1 MTFNEAWIE
10 YDYNPFVSFDENGRV
25 KSINQ
30 EAQYLLGETTPKSI
44 FELAKDYAKITY
56 GFKTTILDI
65 NFGSFSFYA
74 ITVGYMVE
82 NEIGIKLYK
91 KAAKKLASIGEYGE
105 IVNIYS
111 LLDLC
116 ISAASASSSKTRH
129 TKIFDPTFPD
139 IRLRIEGF
147 TKLINKTYQSYLESN
162 NIETKLTLNTGEYL
176 KFEGKKY
183 PIFSLYIDGENRDKS
198 LEQNIE
204 KIAID
209 ANSIVQFK
217 DTKTILSSALIS
229 N

>member
-10 YDYNPFVSFDENGRV
+10 YDYNPFVSFDKNGRV

-44 FELAKDYAKITY
+44 FELAQHYAKITY

-74 ITVGYMVE
+74 ITVGYIDE

-91 KAAKKLASIGEYGE
+91 KAAKKLESIGEYGE
-105 IVNIYS
+105 IINIYS

-116 ISAASASSSKTRH
+116 ISAASVSSSNIRH

-139 IRLRIEGF
+139 VRLKIKDF
-147 TKLINKTYQSYLESN
+147 TKLVNKIYQSYLKSN
-162 NIETKLTLNTGEYL
+162 NIKTKLTLNTGEYL
-176 KFEGKKY
+176 RFEGKKY
-183 PIFSLYIDGENRDKS
+183 PIFSLYIEGEDRDS
-198 LEQNIE
+198 ALVQNIE

-209 ANSIVQFK
+209 ANAIVQFK
-217 DTKTILSSALIS
+217 DKKTILSSALIS